1 MKLFSNHTLWWILLI
16 VGTVIVSIITSQ
28 QLTLVGLF
36 MSVAGHLVFSI
47 VAATIPLFFYWLI
60 GKPLNSEQMMSTIT
74 VGWLILAVANLMVM
88 P

>member
-1 MKLFSNHTLWWILLI
+1 MKLFSNHKLWWSLLI

-28 QLTLVGLF
+28 QLSFIGLF
-36 MSVAGHLVFSI
+36 MSMAGHLVFSI

-74 VGWLILAVANLMVM
+74 VGWLVLAVANLVAM